1 MPRTARIR
9 LPTSDPVLV
18 AMSHTPSRDH
28 SLSGAA
34 TCRRP
39 GFVLG
44 ARQLT
49 RRPAG
54 GPALRH
60 HIALQVTL
68 RESFQW
74 LTVPSGAC
82 SGVFTEPRQA
92 TPSQA
97 EPHQATPHQAE
108 PHQATPHQ
116 AAPHQAT
123 PRQATPSQATPSQ
136 ATPSQATPSQA
147 EPHQATPSQAEPHQA
162 EPHQAEPH
170 QAEPHQAEPHQA
182 EPHQA
187 TPSQATPSQAT
198 PSQATPSQ
206 AEPHQATP
214 SQAEPHQAEPHQ
226 AEPHQAEPHQAEP
239 HQAEPHQATPHQAA
253 PHQATPTIAGVAPGG
268 CASPGGPALGETDAC
283 GSAAK
288 SAPRIEASPHQAARL
303 ATRSS
308 EPSHAS
314 QRATVRRGDSVYGA
328 GPHRAGPLAA

>member
-123 PRQATPSQATPSQ
+123 PRQATPSQATPR
-136 ATPSQATPSQA
+136 
-147 EPHQATPSQAEPHQA
+147 
-162 EPHQAEPH
+162 
-170 QAEPHQAEPHQA
+170 
-182 EPHQA
+182 
-187 TPSQATPSQAT
+187 QAT

>member
-82 SGVFTEPRQA
+82 SGVFTA
-92 TPSQA
+92 
-97 EPHQATPHQAE
+97 
-108 PHQATPHQ
+108 
-116 AAPHQAT
+116 
-123 PRQATPSQATPSQ
+123 
-136 ATPSQATPSQA
+136 
-147 EPHQATPSQAEPHQA
+147 
-162 EPHQAEPH
+162 PH

-187 TPSQATPSQAT
+187 TP
-198 PSQATPSQ
+198 
-206 AEPHQATP
+206 
-214 SQAEPHQAEPHQ
+214 
-226 AEPHQAEPHQAEP
+226 
-239 HQAEPHQATPHQAA
+239 
-253 PHQATPTIAGVAPGG
+253 TIASVAPGG

>member
-82 SGVFTEPRQA
+82 SGVFTEPR
-92 TPSQA
+92 
-97 EPHQATPHQAE
+97 
-108 PHQATPHQ
+108 
-116 AAPHQAT
+116 
-123 PRQATPSQATPSQ
+123 
-136 ATPSQATPSQA
+136 
-147 EPHQATPSQAEPHQA
+147 
-162 EPHQAEPH
+162 
-170 QAEPHQAEPHQA
+170 
-182 EPHQA
+182 QA

>member
-170 QAEPHQAEPHQA
+170 QAEPHQA
-182 EPHQA
+182 
-187 TPSQATPSQAT
+187 
-198 PSQATPSQ
+198 
-206 AEPHQATP
+206 
-214 SQAEPHQAEPHQ
+214 
-226 AEPHQAEPHQAEP
+226 
-239 HQAEPHQATPHQAA
+239 TPHQAA

>member
-187 TPSQATPSQAT
+187 TP
-198 PSQATPSQ
+198 
-206 AEPHQATP
+206 
-214 SQAEPHQAEPHQ
+214 
-226 AEPHQAEPHQAEP
+226 
-239 HQAEPHQATPHQAA
+239 HQAA